1 MLLYVLGTSKVSYPN
16 TDIFA
21 TNDGEFR
28 SYTIAS
34 NAFFSMMVLLTNAM
48 AVGDWNDKHK
58 QMRKLEEEK
67 KTNLLTWCGNRRH

>member
-34 NAFFSMMVLLTNAM
+34 NAFFWMMVLLTNAM
-48 AVGDWNDKHK
+48 AVGD
-58 QMRKLEEEK
+58 
-67 KTNLLTWCGNRRH
+67 